1 LTTKCDTAVA
11 FKEKAGHEFERINNL
26 FKTKMFLLE
35 SLEAEGTKLR
45 KEYSTD
51 SETMKKRM
59 AQCFDEVD
67 QVKYQMLNFNTVFPR
82 VESCETKLA
91 DINVQVREIKQNI
104 PPSAEYM
111 EKDLKNFKL
120 SFNKYKHD
128 QVLVIAGVK
137 DTIKSLNVKEN
148 LAALEDKMLNRQDDV
163 VKALTKKMAD
173 RDDTVKKFRLANN
186 NTRSIYELVKFL
198 LLIEDKQQS
207 NAMLRQI
214 RAEIH
219 ADMQLDIPLI
229 DIIAR
234 I

>member
-1 LTTKCDTAVA
+1 
-11 FKEKAGHEFERINNL
+11 
-26 FKTKMFLLE
+26 MFLLE

-173 RDDTVKKFRLANN
+173 REETTKRFRLSNN
-186 NTRSIYELVKFL
+186 YAKSIYDVVKFL
-198 LLIEDKQQS
+198 LIIEDKVQANS
-207 NAMLRQI
+207 LMKQI

-219 ADMQLDIPLI
+219 DDL
-229 DIIAR
+229 R
-234 I
+234 